1 MKHIP
6 RKRFGQHFLKDAAIL
21 EAIIAAISP
30 QKTDLMIEIGPGL
43 GAMTRLLLNH
53 LALLHVIEL
62 DRDLVQHLEK
72 TWPAEKLRIHQGDAL
87 QYNFASI
94 AGEPGRKIRIVG
106 NLPYNISTP
115 LLFHLTAFAPQV
127 IDQHFMLQKEVV
139 QRMVAQPGSKA
150 YGRLSVML
158 QWQYHMEQLFDVP
171 PSAFSPPPEV
181 DSAIVRMIPR
191 TAPASCDKTKL
202 EKTVTQAFSQRRK
215 ILRNTL
221 APLFAENDLID
232 AGIDPGRRPEDI
244 PYEQF
249 IALANRLP

>member
-6 RKRFGQHFLKDAAIL
+6 RKRFGQHFLKDASVL
-21 EAIIAAISP
+21 DAIIAAISP

-43 GAMTRLLLNH
+43 GAMTRLLLDN
-53 LALLHVIEL
+53 LAFLHVIEL
-62 DRDLVQHLEK
+62 DRDLAEHLGK
-72 TWPAEKLRIHQGDAL
+72 TWPPEKLRIHQGDAL
-87 QYNFASI
+87 QFDFA
-94 AGEPGRKIRIVG
+94 AVTDETGRKIRVVG

-115 LLFHLTAFAPQV
+115 LLFHLMAFSPQV
-127 IDQHFMLQKEVV
+127 ADQHFMLQKEVIE
-139 QRMVAQPGSKA
+139 RMAAQPGSRT

-158 QWQYHMEQLFDVP
+158 QWQYHMEKLFDVP

-181 DSAIVRMIPR
+181 DSAVIRMIPR
-191 TAPASCDKTKL
+191 GNPVSCDKAKL

-221 APLFAENDLID
+221 APLFGENDLTD
-232 AGIDPGRRPEDI
+232 AGIDPGKRPEDI

>member
-21 EAIIAAISP
+21 DAIIAAISP
-30 QKTDLMIEIGPGL
+30 EKTDLMVEIGPGL

-53 LALLHVIEL
+53 LDWLHVIEL
-62 DRDLVQHLEK
+62 DRDLAKHLGK
-72 TWPAEKLRIHQGDAL
+72 TWPAEKLQIHQGDAL
-87 QYNFASI
+87 QFNFA
-94 AGEPGRKIRIVG
+94 ALTGESSQKMRVVG
-106 NLPYNISTP
+106 NLPYNISSP
-115 LLFHLTAFAPQV
+115 LLFHLTAFIPQ
-127 IDQHFMLQKEVV
+127 IADQHFMLQKEVI
-139 QRMVAQPGSKA
+139 QRMVARPGSRI

-158 QWQYHMEQLFDVP
+158 QWQYHMEMLFDVP

-181 DSAIVRMIPR
+181 DSAVIRMIPR
-191 TAPASCDKTKL
+191 PTPLACDRAKL
-202 EKTVTQAFSQRRK
+202 EKTVTQAFSRRRK

-232 AGIDPGRRPEDI
+232 AGIDPGKRPEDI

-249 IALANRLP
+249 IALANRLL